1 MEKDPKSLQPKI
13 NHDIDEEFSRLIG
26 EKITPWAFFNTGKM
40 PQITDHHGKT
50 IRYSGVKFEGS
61 PKLVF
66 WDSFIDPFLRSIIVE
81 KIDWAIELANSTN
94 IPAHTVLEMIE
105 SRLKMQIQKTYT
117 RMSEIDQRIRG
128 EGFPERVQRRDVSD
142 KVDSMY
148 SFLEDHIRSAKQMYD
163 RGFSLNKL
171 YQDHPFWFWLIGIVV
186 ALIIGIIAIR

>member
-13 NHDIDEEFSRLIG
+13 NHNINEEFSRLID

-66 WDSFIDPFLRSIIVE
+66 WDSFIDPFLQSIIVE

-94 IPAHTVLEMIE
+94 IPVHTVLEVIE

-117 RMSEIDQRIRG
+117 RMSKIDQRIRG
-128 EGFPERVQRRDVSD
+128 EGFPEGVQRRDVSD
-142 KVDSMY
+142 KVNSMY
-148 SFLEDHIRSAKQMYD
+148 TFLDGNYSGTKRQRHI
-163 RGFSLNKL
+163 GTKL
-171 YQDHPFWFWLIGIVV
+171 
-186 ALIIGIIAIR
+186 